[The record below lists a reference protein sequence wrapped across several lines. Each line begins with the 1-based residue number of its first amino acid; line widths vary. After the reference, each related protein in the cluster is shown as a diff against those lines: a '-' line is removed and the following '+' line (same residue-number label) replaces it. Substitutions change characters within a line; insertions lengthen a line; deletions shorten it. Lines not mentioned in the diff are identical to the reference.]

1 MSKVTEEYPG
11 PELSIDQLKSKLTA
25 DANVKIAKDNKFP
38 TEIIDLP
45 SRGLLYAKEHPLSTG
60 KVEMKYMTA
69 KEEDILTSQN
79 LIQKGVVIDM
89 LLRSLIIS
97 NGEGKAVNYD
107 DLVLGDK
114 NAIMIASRIL
124 GYGKDYPVEFSCPK
138 CEAKTKDTVD
148 LAILENKEPAIL
160 ATNGNSFKFK
170 LPLCKKELTFKLLT
184 HRDEEEI
191 SAEGKRM
198 KKRSLSKMQ
207 SYDLTS
213 RLKQMILA
221 IDGNDERSV
230 VNDFVEN
237 EFISRDS
244 LAFRTHLDSV
254 TPNVDMSVYFDC
266 NACEHEAVIDIP
278 MTVEFFWPRV

>member
-25 DANVKIAKDNKFP
+25 DANVKIAKENKFP

-45 SRGLLYAKEHPLSTG
+45 SKGLLYTKDHPLSTG

-97 NGEGKAVNYD
+97 NGEGKTVNYD

-148 LAILENKEPAIL
+148 LAILENKEVKAE
-160 ATNGNSFKFK
+160 ASNENSFKFK

-184 HRDEEEI
+184 HSDEELI
-191 SAEGKRM
+191 SAEAKRM
-198 KKRSLSKMQ
+198 KKRSLSNMQ
-207 SYDLTS
+207 SYELTS
-213 RLKQMILA
+213 RLKQMIIA

-244 LAFRTHLDSV
+244 LAFRTYLDTV
-254 TPNVDMSVYFDC
+254 TPNVDMSVYFEC
-266 NACEHEAVIDIP
+266 NACQHEAVVDIP